1 MTDYTAQVR
10 DYLAY
15 CARAAAELATRG
27 STLEQHPSEAGCV
40 KMIPHRSDQAEAKA
54 IRQAYREL
62 TEPAEPAA

>member
-1 MTDYTAQVR
+1 MTDYTPAVR

-15 CARAAAELATRG
+15 CARAAAELKTRG
-27 STLEQHPSEAGCV
+27 SSLENHPSPEGAV
-40 KMIPHRSDQAEAKA
+40 KLIPHRSDPEQAKA